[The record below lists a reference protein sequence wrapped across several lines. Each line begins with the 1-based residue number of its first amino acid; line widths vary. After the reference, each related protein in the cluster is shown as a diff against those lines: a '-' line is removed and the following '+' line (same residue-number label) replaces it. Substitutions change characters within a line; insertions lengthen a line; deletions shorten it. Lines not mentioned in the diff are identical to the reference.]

1 MKIGWGLRYIS
12 GTGFESVG
20 FRVTEKIGLQR
31 PPNVRD
37 CILVRH
43 AHPRRRLLSTPTSI
57 SGRMTLSC
65 LGLVIEF
72 VSYSFEV
79 RFVKGFGWIRLG
91 TKFDIGDLGF
101 RIKSVDLASRPPGIG
116 WTTRSLD

>member
-1 MKIGWGLRYIS
+1 MGGWRYIS
-12 GTGFESVG
+12 GAGFESVG
-20 FRVTEKIGLQR
+20 FRVAEKIRLQR

-37 CILVRH
+37 CILGRH

-72 VSYSFEV
+72 VSYSLEV
-79 RFVKGFGWIRLG
+79 RFVKGFGRIRLG
-91 TKFDIGDLGF
+91 TKFDIGDLEF
-101 RIKSVDLASRPPGIG
+101 RIRSVDLTPRPPGIG